1 MDKTIIR
8 PEPYG
13 VVLIIGS
20 WNYPLHISLAPLA
33 GAISAG
39 NCAVIKPSE
48 ISPHTAEAIEKLL
61 PRYIDQDCFKY
72 VFKGKLKE
80 GSSRISLVGLS
91 KFQGGDWRCS
101 RDDRFVEGTIRLHLL
116 HGIHG
121 RRKNHS
127 RSGKQIFDSLHFGA
141 RGQKS
146 RFYRRSMQYWCGGQE
161 DHLGKNGQPGPDV
174 YCPRLHPL
182 LKVHARKVCTK
193 NPRNRRGMVWLG
205 AQKFAGFVPDRHWKA
220 FRSPGQIDV

>member
-72 VFKGKLKE
+72 AFSKKKKKKKKQFFLFLK
-80 GSSRISLVGLS
+80 
-91 KFQGGDWRCS
+91 KKN
-101 RDDRFVEGTIRLHLL
+101 TI
-116 HGIHG
+116 
-121 RRKNHS
+121 
-127 RSGKQIFDSLHFGA
+127 F
-141 RGQKS
+141 
-146 RFYRRSMQYWCGGQE
+146 
-161 DHLGKNGQPGPDV
+161 
-174 YCPRLHPL
+174 
-182 LKVHARKVCTK
+182 
-193 NPRNRRGMVWLG
+193 
-205 AQKFAGFVPDRHWKA
+205 
-220 FRSPGQIDV
+220 

>member
-72 VFKGKLKE
+72 VF
-80 GSSRISLVGLS
+80 S
-91 KFQGGDWRCS
+91 
-101 RDDRFVEGTIRLHLL
+101 
-116 HGIHG
+116 
-121 RRKNHS
+121 RRKIKGMSSTFREKNSQLRKNILEFIS
-127 RSGKQIFDSLHFGA
+127 RK
-141 RGQKS
+141 K
-146 RFYRRSMQYWCGGQE
+146 
-161 DHLGKNGQPGPDV
+161 
-174 YCPRLHPL
+174 
-182 LKVHARKVCTK
+182 
-193 NPRNRRGMVWLG
+193 
-205 AQKFAGFVPDRHWKA
+205 
-220 FRSPGQIDV
+220 